1 MTGRRGAL
9 LRLGG
14 PLQSWGTHSAFAERD
29 TEPFPTR
36 SGLLGLFSCALG
48 RDRTTLPE
56 DLAPLSVTV
65 RIDRPGQQVVDFHT
79 VGGGLPAKATVP
91 TPAGEHRGEG
101 GGTIVSRRRYLADAV
116 FTIALRGPGPLVAR
130 VAGALAEPVW
140 APYLGRRA
148 CPPDGV
154 LLVAADIADPVG
166 RLRTQVPLARPRPP
180 HGQPV
185 VQVRFVHEATVGLPE
200 TSQAATELWDLPVSF
215 ERLDRRYDRRTVRI
229 TTESLPAELCA
240 GYGAEQLRALHTFAA
255 SLQDGGRG

>member
-1 MTGRRGAL
+1 MGSGGAL

-14 PLQSWGTHSAFAERD
+14 PLQSWGAHSAFAERD
-29 TEPFPTR
+29 TQPFPTR

-48 RDRTTLPE
+48 RDRAASPQ
-56 DLAPLSVTV
+56 DLAPLSITV
-65 RIDRPGQQVVDFHT
+65 RIDRPGQQMVDFHT
-79 VGGGLPAKATVP
+79 VGGGLPTKATVP
-91 TPAGEHRGEG
+91 TPAGKHRGAG
-101 GGTIVSRRRYLADAV
+101 SGTIVSRRGYLADAV
-116 FTIALRGPGPLVAR
+116 FTIAIQGPDPLVAL

-154 LLVAADIADPVG
+154 LLLAADVADPVG

-180 HGQPV
+180 RGQAV
-185 VQVRFVHEATVGLPE
+185 VGVRFVYEATSGLPE
-200 TSQAATELWDLPVSF
+200 TGQATTELWDLPVSF
-215 ERLDRRYDRRTVRI
+215 ARLDRRYDRRTVCI

-255 SLQDGGRG
+255 SLRDGGR

>member
-1 MTGRRGAL
+1 MIGSRGAL

-14 PLQSWGTHSAFAERD
+14 PLQSWGAHSAFAERD
-29 TEPFPTR
+29 TQPFPTR

-48 RDRTTLPE
+48 RDRAASPE

-91 TPAGEHRGEG
+91 TPAGEHRGAG
-101 GGTIVSRRRYLADAV
+101 SGTIVSHRHYLADAV
-116 FTIALRGPGPLVAR
+116 FTIAIQGPDPLVAT

-148 CPPDGV
+148 CPPDAV
-154 LLVAADIADPVG
+154 LLLAANVADPVG
-166 RLRTQVPLARPRPP
+166 SLRTEVPLARPRPP
-180 HGQPV
+180 HGQAAV
-185 VQVRFVHEATVGLPE
+185 GVQFVHETTSGQPE
-200 TSQAATELWDLPVSF
+200 TGQAATELWDLPLSF
-215 ERLDRRYDRRTVRI
+215 QRLNRRYDRRTVRI
-229 TTESLPAELCA
+229 TTEALPAELCA

-255 SLQDGGRG
+255 SLPNGGR